1 MRLLAFRNLVFK
13 LLASIR
19 IIFLNLLRDA
29 SSVQFTLEAQSF
41 VYQIEL

>member
-1 MRLLAFRNLVFK
+1 MRLLSFRNLIFT

-19 IIFLNLLRDA
+19 IIFSNLLHDA